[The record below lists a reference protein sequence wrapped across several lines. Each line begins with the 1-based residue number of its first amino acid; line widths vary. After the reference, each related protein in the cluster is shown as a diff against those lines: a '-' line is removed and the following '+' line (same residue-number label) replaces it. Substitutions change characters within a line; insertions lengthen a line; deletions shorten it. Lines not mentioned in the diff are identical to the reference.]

1 MADNKLVSPDRT
13 IPVSNRGI
21 MENRFA
27 NWTEE
32 TTNRINTSVIEGDGS
47 PEGAVN
53 ARRLTFYYD
62 RTNENLYIKSTNL
75 GDSTGWK
82 LV

>member
-1 MADNKLVSPDRT
+1 MADDKLVAPDRT
-13 IPVSNRGI
+13 IPVSQRGI

-32 TTNRINTSVIEGDGS
+32 TTNRINLMIVEGSGS
-47 PEGAVN
+47 PENVVN
-53 ARRLTFYYD
+53 ARRLTLYYD
-62 RTNENLYIKSTNL
+62 QTNENLYIKSTDL

>member
-1 MADNKLVSPDRT
+1 MADNKLVAPDRT
-13 IPVSNRGI
+13 IPVAKKGI

-32 TTNRINTSVIEGDGS
+32 VTSRINLMLIDGS
-47 PEGAVN
+47 GTPEGNVN
-53 ARRLTFYYD
+53 ARKLTLYYD
-62 RTNENLYIKSTNL
+62 NVNENLYIKSTDL
-75 GDSTGWK
+75 GSSTGWK